1 MKLLF
6 LTQKRDAPS
15 TRWRILQF
23 VPHFEKAGIACAV
36 EEWPSGTL
44 ARLGLARKAA
54 EFDVVVLQ
62 KRLLPKLL
70 LHRLRRN
77 ARALV
82 YEFDDGVTLKRDAE
96 RVVRESPTRERRF
109 RRTVREADAV
119 ITTNDYLA
127 RLAERAG
134 APPDRVHVF
143 PPVIDL
149 ARWTPRDGTAPEGGG
164 VTIGWMGTPAN
175 LPALEM
181 LQGPLARLC
190 RRHEGLRVKV
200 VCDEAPRL
208 PGVRVEHKPYSPADE
223 TAEVRSFDVGIAP
236 LVEDPWTRGKLSTKV
251 LVYMAAGVPVVGS
264 DVAANRLYLREG
276 ENGFLAG
283 TLAQWEERL
292 GRLVEEPA
300 LRREMGAR
308 ARASAE
314 RDFSLAGAVPRYLEL
329 FRRLATAPPAS
340 AGASAP

>member
-6 LTQKRDAPS
+6 LTPKRDAPS

-23 VPHFEKAGIACAV
+23 IPHFEKAGASCAV
-36 EEWPSGTL
+36 EEWPSGML
-44 ARLGLARKAA
+44 ARLSLARKAA
-54 EFDVVVLQ
+54 AYDVVVLQ
-62 KRLLPKLL
+62 KRLLPKML

-96 RVVRESPTRERRF
+96 GRVRESPTRERRF

-119 ITTNDYLA
+119 ITTNEHLA
-127 RLAERAG
+127 RRAEQAG
-134 APPDRVHVF
+134 APPERVHVF

-149 ARWTPRDGTAPEGGG
+149 SRWAPRDGSAGGAGG
-164 VTIGWMGTPAN
+164 VTIGWMGTAPN
-175 LPALEM
+175 LSALEM
-181 LQGPLARLC
+181 LRGPLARLC
-190 RRHEGLRVKV
+190 RRYEALRVKV
-200 VCDEAPRL
+200 VCDEAPDL
-208 PGVRVEHKPYSPADE
+208 PGVRLEHKRYSAGEEGED
-223 TAEVRSFDVGIAP
+223 VRSFDVGVAP
-236 LVEDPWTRGKLSTKV
+236 LVEDPWTRGKISTKV
-251 LVYMAAGVPVVGS
+251 LVYMAAGVAVVGS
-264 DVAANRLYLREG
+264 DVAANRIYVREG
-276 ENGFLAG
+276 ENGFLVG

-292 GRLVEEPA
+292 ARLAEDAA

-314 RDFSLAGAVPRYLEL
+314 REFSLEVAVPRYLEL